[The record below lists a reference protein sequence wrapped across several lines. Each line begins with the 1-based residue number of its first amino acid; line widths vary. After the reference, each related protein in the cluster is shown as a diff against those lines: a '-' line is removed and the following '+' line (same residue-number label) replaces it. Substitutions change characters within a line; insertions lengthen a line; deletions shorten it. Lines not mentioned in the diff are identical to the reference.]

1 MAAAGV
7 SRAAGADL
15 VVGVDVGGTKLAVRA
30 ETVSGELVTDVT
42 VGASGWSATPAGA
55 AAEWL
60 RSRLDRCLPGLS
72 GGSRVVAAGI
82 GAQGCDSA
90 AICSKLELA
99 LDAVGV
105 PATVVNDGALL
116 VPAAGLQ
123 AGAGIVAGTGSIAV
137 GTGVSGETLLAGG
150 WGWVLGDEGG
160 AAAIVREATRA
171 VLTAHDQGLPDD
183 GLLAALADAFGV
195 DASGVDASGVDA
207 SGVDAS
213 GVDAS
218 GVDAS
223 GVDAFGVEASGAG
236 GSGALGAWVAER
248 LARLV
253 NDEPTAEN
261 WAPRAPA
268 VFAAAD
274 AGSARAVAVIE
285 AAAAE
290 LAALAGRLRARG
302 AVGTAVVAGGSVVA
316 GQPRLARAL
325 AAQLRLVDAEFELRV
340 LAEAPVAG
348 AVVLARRLLGS
359 RSS

>member
-1 MAAAGV
+1 MDVAAASTDAAASAGL
-7 SRAAGADL
+7 AAGAEL

-42 VGASGWSATPAGA
+42 VGASGWSAAPAGA
-55 AAEWL
+55 AADWL
-60 RSRLDRCLPGLS
+60 WLQLERCLPGVAGLPGLP

-90 AICSKLELA
+90 AICEELRVA
-99 LDAVGV
+99 LRARGI

-116 VPAAGLQ
+116 VPAAGLD
-123 AGAGIVAGTGSIAV
+123 AGIGIVAGTGSIAV
-137 GTGVSGETLLAGG
+137 GTGASGETLLAGG

-171 VLTAHDQGLPDD
+171 ALRAHDEGLPDD
-183 GLLAALADAFGV
+183 GLLAALA
-195 DASGVDASGVDA
+195 
-207 SGVDAS
+207 
-213 GVDAS
+213 
-218 GVDAS
+218 
-223 GVDAFGVEASGAG
+223 DAFGVEASGAG

-302 AVGTAVVAGGSVVA
+302 AVGTTVVAGGSVVV
-316 GQPRLARAL
+316 GQPRLAQAL
-325 AAQLRLVDAEFELRV
+325 AAQLRLVDVGLELRV
-340 LAEAPVAG
+340 LAQEPVAG